1 MATDRR
7 PRKRAASRPKSTARR
22 GKTARPAK
30 NALKTPLKAPAG
42 AKSRKTPRRAPKA
55 VASAPVPAD
64 VMTAVAAAFDK
75 KAEDV
80 QLLDLR
86 EGSAFTDF
94 FIICTGTNVRQV
106 QAIAD
111 GVEEAMRKKGIRA
124 SLVEGYDRAEWI
136 LVDFFDFIVHVFTP
150 STREFYALDRLWGD
164 AQRIEVSEQ

>member
-7 PRKRAASRPKSTARR
+7 PRKRAASRPKSTTRR
-22 GKTARPAK
+22 GKTARAVKSPVK
-30 NALKTPLKAPAG
+30 SKT
-42 AKSRKTPRRAPKA
+42 RKTPRRAPKA

-64 VMTAVAAAFDK
+64 VMAAVAAAFDK

-80 QLLDLR
+80 QVLDLR

-111 GVEEAMRKKGIRA
+111 GVEDAMRKKGVRA

-150 STREFYALDRLWGD
+150 ATREFYALDRLWGD